1 MGSRI
6 PNISHD
12 TLLTL
17 LLARSPTTTNRI
29 SQQVFEAKVTP
40 TPQSVLMAWRAA
52 AICTERGTAVERY
65 CVCYYDVAK
74 NTMRTLQS
82 GAFE

>member
-12 TLLTL
+12 TLLSL
-17 LLARSPTTTNRI
+17 LLARSPTTTRI
-29 SQQVFEAKVTP
+29 AQQVFEAKSTP

-52 AICTERGTAVERY
+52 AICTERGTAVEAY
-65 CVCYYDVAK
+65 CVCYYNVAK
-74 NTMRTLQS
+74 NKMRTLQS
-82 GAFE
+82 RAFE